1 MRRKLIFVFLFFH
14 NYIYIYTKGRIGK
27 NLNGRPC
34 LILETVGAK
43 TQLIRKNVLV
53 YLKEGNE
60 ICLIASRGGS
70 ERNPGWYYNLK
81 KNDTS
86 VISIGTQKFEV
97 NSREVFNEERA
108 EWWTKMDYLNNG
120 GYQRYQQRTSRLIP
134 VMVLTIT

>member
-1 MRRKLIFVFLFFH
+1 
-14 NYIYIYTKGRIGK
+14 
-27 NLNGRPC
+27 
-34 LILETVGAK
+34 
-43 TQLIRKNVLV
+43 LIRKNVLV

-108 EWWTKMDYLNNG
+108 EWWAKMDYLNNG